1 MGHRVGLNGQIVI
14 EKPIRDALGVE
25 PGWIALQQLVDD
37 HVEIYFIPSEHDE
50 SLVGVLAPYI
60 TVSVSEADYSGARE
74 RAWQEHVRERFGDK
88 GKL

>member
-1 MGHRVGLNGQIVI
+1 MSHRVGTKGQVVI

-37 HVEIYFIPSEHDE
+37 HVEIYFIPPEHDE
-50 SLVGVLAPYI
+50 SLAGVLAPYI
-60 TVSVSEADYSGARE
+60 IVSVSEADYDDARE

-88 GKL
+88 GEL